1 MLAALLLNL
10 DRAGPILRDRDSASV
25 GRDVLKAT
33 KQIEDILFPLPAK
46 TKVKIKRAME
56 KVYEY
61 SELPSVD
68 TSTLGESLKLTQLA
82 IDDVKSL
89 IQDLEQHQWAIE
101 LHVMLEQLLLISWR
115 LNDDEEALL
124 LLM

>member
-10 DRAGPILRDRDSASV
+10 DRAGPILRERSSASV
-25 GRDVLKAT
+25 GRDVLRAT
-33 KQIEDILFPLPAK
+33 KQIEDILFPIPAK

-68 TSTLGESLKLTQLA
+68 ASKLGESLKLTQLA

-89 IQDLEQHQWAIE
+89 MKDLEQPKWAIE
-101 LHVMLEQLLLISWR
+101 LNVMLEQLMLISWR